1 MLVGIPKDL
10 VRTEVLKCQPEE
22 SRFPIPRR
30 CLRPL
35 PASAVDGGE
44 GFAVLRNVVEVGFA
58 NLLDTGGE
66 DDHWGSPSGGEVWP
80 PYDGGREGISAGGGR
95 PPRSRRLRRGR
106 RRGRRK

>member
-66 DDHWGSPSGGEVWP
+66 DDYWGFPLGG
-80 PYDGGREGISAGGGR
+80 GGLAPFVGGGGGGSAGGGGA
-95 PPRSRRLRRGR
+95 PPARGHP
-106 RRGRRK
+106 